1 MNSVAYFVSC
11 FYFVI
16 LICLFGGFFL
26 NFTQNLMLWLF
37 WVIPH
42 DDFSKL

>member
-1 MNSVAYFVSC
+1 MNSVVYFRGC
-11 FYFVI
+11 FYFVV